1 MEVTLTSPP
10 SSPAE
15 RVALAAPSAAV
26 RATAPR
32 RRRGGWFMPCF
43 AALVVLVVALGFGR
57 TFLLPLLGGR
67 FSRPW
72 FVYAHGALFFAW
84 VALLVAQVWLAAR
97 RRVRWHQRLGWA
109 GAVLVPLMAASGVAV
124 GVWATRR
131 DLALGQPEAI
141 AFFFGLLMDM
151 LLFFVFGSAALL
163 MRRRSATHK
172 RLIVFATI
180 AVLGAAV
187 GRVPVVGG
195 AANGLA
201 IGLVLAVLGYD
212 LAVERRVRMVS
223 VLGGALLLAGIYSET
238 PLGQTRAW
246 AGVGPAVLASL
257 TPP

>member
-1 MEVTLTSPP
+1 
-10 SSPAE
+10 
-15 RVALAAPSAAV
+15 
-26 RATAPR
+26 
-32 RRRGGWFMPCF
+32 
-43 AALVVLVVALGFGR
+43 
-57 TFLLPLLGGR
+57 
-67 FSRPW
+67 
-72 FVYAHGALFFAW
+72 
-84 VALLVAQVWLAAR
+84 
-97 RRVRWHQRLGWA
+97 
-109 GAVLVPLMAASGVAV
+109 MAASGVAV
-124 GVWATRR
+124 GVWSTRR